1 MTKDQE
7 DIYKE
12 LAEYN
17 KIIVEYENNIKKSV
31 ELLRRFKEKFSNQN

>member
-1 MTKDQE
+1 MSKDQE

-17 KIIVEYENNIKKSV
+17 KIIIEYKNNINKSV
-31 ELLRRFKEKFSNQN
+31 ELLKRFKEKFSK